1 MTKPRVLVT
10 SAAGRTGMAAALE
23 LLRLGFPVRAFVHTD
38 DARAARLRH
47 AGAQTIVGNLFDFR
61 DLRRAMIDVQRAYHC
76 PPWTP
81 NLLHGAMLF
90 ALAAEA
96 AKLEVVALMSS
107 WNPHPSHP
115 VVLTREHWIANNVY
129 QWMPSVDLVY
139 VNPGLFAFNYLL
151 GLPMVVNFGML
162 MAPFGEGLNAPPSNE
177 DIGRLAAAVLA
188 DPARH
193 VGRCYRPTGPTLLS
207 PHDIAGILSTL
218 LGRRVRYSDTPP
230 AMFERAGRAMG
241 YPLYA
246 LAWGRRF
253 YEELRN
259 GAFAI
264 GAPTD
269 HYETVCGR
277 PPEDFETIARRYIA
291 HPESIWPGLRR
302 GSKLGTLRIVL
313 RMLVTRVPDLDR
325 WERDHY
331 FPQLSAPQLAHESA
345 EWRASAACRQLLLL
359 RGAGPRAIRHD
370 YPHASTGAPSAEA
383 G

>member
-1 MTKPRVLVT
+1 MRTPRVLVT
-10 SAAGRTGMAAALE
+10 SAAGRTGTAAVLE
-23 LLRLGFPVRAFVHTD
+23 LVRMGFPVRAFVHRD
-38 DARAARLRH
+38 DARAEQLRR
-47 AGAQTIVGNLFDFR
+47 AGAEVVVGDLFDFR
-61 DLRRAMIDVQRAYHC
+61 DLRRAMVDVQRAYHC

-96 AKLEVVALMSS
+96 AKLEVVALMSA
-107 WNPHPSHP
+107 WNPNPSHP
-115 VVLTREHWIANNVY
+115 VVLTREHWITNNVY
-129 QWMPSVDLVY
+129 QWMPSVDLIY

-151 GLPMVVNFGML
+151 GLPMVAHFGRL
-162 MAPFGEGLNAPPSNE
+162 MAPFGAGLNAPPSNE

-188 DPARH
+188 DPSRH
-193 VGRCYRPTGPTLLS
+193 VGRCYRPTGPKLLS
-207 PHDIAGILSTL
+207 PDDVAAVLTKV
-218 LGRRVRYSDTPP
+218 LGRRVTYTDTPA

-277 PPEDFETIARRYIA
+277 PPEDFETIARRYVA
-291 HPESIWPGLRR
+291 HPDLIWPGLAL
-302 GSKLGTLRIVL
+302 GTKLGTLRIVL
-313 RMLVTRVPDLDR
+313 KMLVTRVPNLDR
-325 WERDHY
+325 WEREHY
-331 FPQLSAPQLAHESA
+331 FPQLAAPELAHESA
-345 EWRASAACRQLLLL
+345 EWRASAAARHLLLL
-359 RGAGPRAIRHD
+359 DGADSSGAGIVAAD
-370 YPHASTGAPSAEA
+370 PHY
-383 G
+383 